1 MSESLSSCVFFL
13 PLPHF
18 AVLSN
23 NSGRARGDG
32 STGPSL
38 SEEDA
43 SLTKIASGVAKKEQ
57 GRWGGSVISAA
68 VRLPRRDK
76 NKIVN
81 S

>member
-1 MSESLSSCVFFL
+1 MSESLSLCFFL

-18 AVLSN
+18 AILSN

-38 SEEDA
+38 RVEDA

-57 GRWGGSVISAA
+57 GRWGGGRHLCGGGAPSPS
-68 VRLPRRDK
+68 
-76 NKIVN
+76 
-81 S
+81 